1 MSELIRLDEGNN
13 LSNWMK
19 LVMQASVGE
28 GAESRA
34 ILAAHNE
41 IVALQRA
48 ASLTDD
54 IGPTLDWK
62 GADPMWE
69 AAAGDFTAV
78 VVTDDDEDST
88 YSYQAWIADMGATGT
103 PKAGCGPQG
112 CYTLRGARGWC
123 SDRLAGL
130 MEVSTA

>member
-19 LVMQASVGE
+19 LVMQSSVGE
-28 GAESRA
+28 GDDSRA

-48 ASLTDD
+48 TSLTDD

-62 GADPMWE
+62 GADPIWE
-69 AAAGDFTAV
+69 AAASDFTAV
-78 VVTDDDEDST
+78 VVTDDDEASP
-88 YSYQAWIADMGATGT
+88 YSYQAWLSDMGATGT
-103 PKAGCGPQG
+103 PRAGCGPQG
-112 CYTLRGARGWC
+112 CYTLRGARAWC
-123 SDRLAGL
+123 TDRLAGL
-130 MEVSTA
+130 QEVAP

>member
-1 MSELIRLDEGNN
+1 MSELHRFTDGANQT
-13 LSNWMK
+13 NWMR
-19 LVMQASVGE
+19 LVMQSAVAGTDE
-28 GAESRA
+28 AKA

-41 IVALQRA
+41 IVEGQRK

-54 IGPTLDWK
+54 IGPSLDWK
-62 GADPMWE
+62 GGDPMWE

>member
-19 LVMQASVGE
+19 LVMQSSVGE
-28 GAESRA
+28 GDDSRA

-48 ASLTDD
+48 TSLTDD
-54 IGPTLDWK
+54 IGPALDW
-62 GADPMWE
+62 GGGDPIW
-69 AAAGDFTAV
+69 AAPAGDFVAV
-78 VVTDDDEDST
+78 VVTDDDDDSVF
-88 YSYQAWIADMGATGT
+88 SYQAWLADAGATSSPRT
-103 PKAGCGPQG
+103 GCGPQG
-112 CYTLRGARGWC
+112 CYTLRGARAWC

-130 MEVSTA
+130 HEARV